1 MSSNLKIRTIAS
13 CQIRTVLTI
22 FYKRGL
28 NMFDIEKR
36 IGGKITEIRLSQ
48 RLTQAQLAEMVNLSV
63 ESISRMERGVNFPS
77 LKTIGIIADSLNVPL
92 KSFFEFDEHPSQ
104 DKSFERELS
113 KVVGFLRT
121 LSKKEIML
129 AHKILKVVFKSLKQ
143 SAWHV

>member
-1 MSSNLKIRTIAS
+1 MS
-13 CQIRTVLTI
+13 
-22 FYKRGL
+22 
-28 NMFDIEKR
+28 DIEKR

-48 RLTQAQLAEMVNLSV
+48 KLTQAQLAEKVNLSI
-63 ESISRMERGVNFPS
+63 ETISRMERGVVFPS
-77 LKTIGIIADSLNVPL
+77 LKTIEIIANSLNVPL
-92 KSFFEFDEHPSQ
+92 KSFFDFDECPSQ

-129 AHKILKVVFKSLKQ
+129 VHKILKVVFKRLKQ